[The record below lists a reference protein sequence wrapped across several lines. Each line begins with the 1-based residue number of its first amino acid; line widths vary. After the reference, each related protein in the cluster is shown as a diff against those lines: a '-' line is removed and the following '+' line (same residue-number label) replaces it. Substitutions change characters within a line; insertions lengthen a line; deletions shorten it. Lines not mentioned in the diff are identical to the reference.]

1 MNQTLLLQ
9 VYTLNVFNVTLKV
22 PFVKQCIAIGK
33 LKRYLRNQ
41 FRFLFAMEIFFIFFS
56 YPSFN
61 HIQSSRQEGTAEN
74 VVQGPVIR
82 GPTEFLFC
90 IAYSLALGER

>member
-41 FRFLFAMEIFFIFFS
+41 FRFLLQWKVYLFIFFIS
-56 YPSFN
+56 
-61 HIQSSRQEGTAEN
+61 I
-74 VVQGPVIR
+74 I
-82 GPTEFLFC
+82 
-90 IAYSLALGER
+90 